1 MEQALSGCNPLSLRN
16 KMKAVSVMENMMA
29 AEDGIE
35 KLVKDLSSY
44 LISKLNS
51 LGYQRHGIERDD
63 LLQEIH
69 IRIWKAYKD
78 HSHNIRYFNAYLM
91 KIVHSVFINEINRIN
106 KENKALMMGGGSI
119 NPTNGTNRYA
129 PAADLS
135 LKNVLMDSLDD
146 LKEPKQRVIKLRLEG
161 FTFGEIAQLNQWS
174 LRKTHGIFYSG
185 LKDLKHKLGEKGIH
199 HED

>member
-1 MEQALSGCNPLSLRN
+1 MTGCNPPSPRN
-16 KMKAVSVMENMMA
+16 RIRAVSDMQNMRA

-35 KLVKDLSSY
+35 KLVGDLSSY
-44 LISKLNS
+44 LVSKLNS

-78 HSHNIRYFNAYLM
+78 DGHNIRYFNAYLK

-106 KENKALMMGGGSI
+106 KENKALVMGGESL
-119 NPTNGTNRYA
+119 NPTNGSNGHG
-129 PAADLS
+129 PGADLS
-135 LKNVLMDSLDD
+135 LKNVLADSLDD
-146 LKEPKQRVIKLRLEG
+146 LNEPKQRVIKLRLEG

-174 LRKTHGIFYSG
+174 VRKTHGIFYSG
-185 LKDLKHKLGEKGIH
+185 LKDLKYKLGEKGIH
-199 HED
+199 YED

>member
-1 MEQALSGCNPLSLRN
+1 MQ
-16 KMKAVSVMENMMA
+16 NMRA

-35 KLVKDLSSY
+35 KLVGDLSSY
-44 LISKLNS
+44 LVSKLNS

-78 HSHNIRYFNAYLM
+78 DGHNIRYFNAYLR

-106 KENKALMMGGGSI
+106 KENKALVMGGECL
-119 NPTNGTNRYA
+119 NPTNGSNGHG
-129 PAADLS
+129 PAGDLS
-135 LKNVLMDSLDD
+135 LKNVLVDSLGD
-146 LKEPKQRVIKLRLEG
+146 LNEPKQRVIKLRLEG

-174 LRKTHGIFYSG
+174 VRKTHGIFYSG
-185 LKDLKHKLGEKGIH
+185 LKDLKHKLGGKGIRY
-199 HED
+199 ED